1 MKFHLMLSKLISL
14 LLVSIIFTG
23 CGSGKKN
30 DRDIKND
37 SGRTLEYNYSL
48 DFLNENGETI
58 TTLRFEKAD
67 NPNERNQGLM
77 DVLSMPEDAGM
88 VFYFDT
94 EQEQSFWMAN
104 TPLPLD
110 IMYVNSDSVIVS
122 IYKNTIPFS
131 ERSLPSGAPAKYV
144 IETNAGYSIN
154 FDIKEGMK
162 VRF

>member
-30 DRDIKND
+30 DRDTKND